1 MNLSNNELID
11 ARVAF
16 MKNGTAYYDAK
27 RVYENV
33 LYKFV
38 AVCCYGQRDPNE
50 SFTLYEKYPGRVFHQ
65 ETFEEV
71 LTVVADVVAW
81 TFERENRDVE
91 QRVEGTTVLCD
102 GVPVPADDYDAEV
115 RRAFR
120 ALIDAAKGV
129 PSDAPV
135 WTRFDVDEL
144 PNTYFQL
151 MRGTEWH

>member
-1 MNLSNNELID
+1 MTLSNNELID

-16 MKNGTAYYDAK
+16 LKNGTAYYAAK

-38 AVCCYGQRDPNE
+38 AVCCYGQKDPNE

-81 TFERENRDVE
+81 RFERENRDVE
-91 QRVEGTTVLCD
+91 MTVEGTRILTD
-102 GVPVPADDYDAEV
+102 GVPVPADEYDAEV

-120 ALIDAAKGV
+120 ALIDAAKKV
-129 PSDAPV
+129 PADAPV
-135 WTRFDVDEL
+135 WTKFEVDEL
-144 PNTYFQL
+144 PNTYFQITK
-151 MRGTEWH
+151 GTK